1 MDYSTTQLR
10 NISIAGHGQTGKTTL
25 FEHLLFVGGAIPKAE
40 SVASGK
46 TVSDNTPEEIQRKIS
61 IHASL
66 ANVPW
71 KDRLINIWDTPGSSD
86 FNGEVTS
93 AFRASGLAVM
103 LVDARSGAQ
112 IETIKLWRDLD
123 RRNKPRLVFL
133 NHCEEDR
140 SDVESSIQD
149 IRKKFSAE
157 VCAVTIPM
165 GVGAD
170 FKGVIDVLHN
180 KAYLVPAEGK
190 TEEAIDIPAEYKDA
204 YEEALGVLAGAA
216 AEGDDDLLVKFID
229 EGELTPE
236 EIIAGLKIAVANN
249 RIVPAFAG
257 NPEKNSGLF
266 SLLDF
271 IAEIAP
277 DPTAAIETAL
287 SATGEKVSVKYDP
300 QAPFTAL
307 CVKTANDQFSGK
319 LSYLKV
325 VCGTLNSDSE
335 VFNLEE
341 KKKEKI
347 GKLYRCVGKKLEEVK
362 SVQAGDI
369 CIASKLVTTKTSETL
384 SATQDGMSFVRLRMP
399 EPVYSIAVSAKEKR
413 DEDKLSTQLLKA
425 TEEDRT
431 LSFSYNTETKQNVVS
446 GMGELQIGIILEK
459 IKAQSKIDIQT
470 SVPRIAYRE
479 TINRKAQAE
488 YTHKKQSG
496 GHGQYARV
504 VLAIEPLERGEN
516 YAFAN
521 AVVGGA
527 ISKGYIPGV
536 EKGVKEAMENGV
548 LAGYPVVDVSITV
561 LDGKEH
567 PVDSSEMAF
576 KIAARNAFKDAM
588 RSAGPVLLEPV
599 MNITVWV
606 ESKYLGDIMSDLSGK
621 RGRVLGQNSLPGG
634 IEEIRALVPQSELL
648 KYAIDLRSLTSGTGS
663 FETSFSHYDPIS
675 GKLADEVIAAAK
687 EFIQVATE
695 D

>member
-1 MDYSTTQLR
+1 M
-10 NISIAGHGQTGKTTL
+10 
-25 FEHLLFVGGAIPKAE
+25 
-40 SVASGK
+40 
-46 TVSDNTPEEIQRKIS
+46 
-61 IHASL
+61 
-66 ANVPW
+66 
-71 KDRLINIWDTPGSSD
+71 
-86 FNGEVTS
+86 
-93 AFRASGLAVM
+93 
-103 LVDARSGAQ
+103 
-112 IETIKLWRDLD
+112 
-123 RRNKPRLVFL
+123 
-133 NHCEEDR
+133 
-140 SDVESSIQD
+140 
-149 IRKKFSAE
+149 
-157 VCAVTIPM
+157 
-165 GVGAD
+165 
-170 FKGVIDVLHN
+170 
-180 KAYLVPAEGK
+180 
-190 TEEAIDIPAEYKDA
+190 
-204 YEEALGVLAGAA
+204 
-216 AEGDDDLLVKFID
+216 
-229 EGELTPE
+229 
-236 EIIAGLKIAVANN
+236 
-249 RIVPAFAG
+249 
-257 NPEKNSGLF
+257 
-266 SLLDF
+266 
-271 IAEIAP
+271 
-277 DPTAAIETAL
+277 
-287 SATGEKVSVKYDP
+287 
-300 QAPFTAL
+300 
-307 CVKTANDQFSGK
+307 
-319 LSYLKV
+319 
-325 VCGTLNSDSE
+325 
-335 VFNLEE
+335 
-341 KKKEKI
+341 
-347 GKLYRCVGKKLEEVK
+347 
-362 SVQAGDI
+362 
-369 CIASKLVTTKTSETL
+369 
-384 SATQDGMSFVRLRMP
+384 SATQYVISFVRLRMP

-606 ESKYLGDIMSDLSGK
+606 ESKYLGDIMSDLFGK

>member
-1 MDYSTTQLR
+1 M
-10 NISIAGHGQTGKTTL
+10 
-25 FEHLLFVGGAIPKAE
+25 
-40 SVASGK
+40 
-46 TVSDNTPEEIQRKIS
+46 
-61 IHASL
+61 
-66 ANVPW
+66 
-71 KDRLINIWDTPGSSD
+71 
-86 FNGEVTS
+86 
-93 AFRASGLAVM
+93 
-103 LVDARSGAQ
+103 
-112 IETIKLWRDLD
+112 
-123 RRNKPRLVFL
+123 
-133 NHCEEDR
+133 
-140 SDVESSIQD
+140 
-149 IRKKFSAE
+149 
-157 VCAVTIPM
+157 
-165 GVGAD
+165 
-170 FKGVIDVLHN
+170 
-180 KAYLVPAEGK
+180 
-190 TEEAIDIPAEYKDA
+190 
-204 YEEALGVLAGAA
+204 
-216 AEGDDDLLVKFID
+216 
-229 EGELTPE
+229 
-236 EIIAGLKIAVANN
+236 
-249 RIVPAFAG
+249 PAFAG
-257 NPEKNSGLF
+257 NPEKNSGLV

-287 SATGEKVSVKYDP
+287 FATGEKVSVKYDP

-384 SATQDGMSFVRLRMP
+384 AATQDGMSFVRLRMP